1 MELVEGESLDQRIA
15 QGPLK
20 LQEALEI
27 GEQIA
32 AGLEAAHRKGVV
44 HRDIKPENIMV
55 GEGGHVTIMD
65 FGLARLAEASRLTKT
80 DETVGTVAYM
90 SPEQT
95 EGSGTDERTDIWS
108 LGVVLYEMVTAQA
121 PFKGDYD
128 KAIMYSILNEAPE
141 PITALRSGVPMQL
154 EDYVGKCL
162 AKDRKD
168 RYQDV
173 AHLIVDLRGLRKS
186 LESGASRVL
195 KKGQPAEPESVRTAG
210 SKPWMPWAVAALMGL
225 IALAAVV
232 SDVNQPEPE
241 RPVRRFSFEVDPVT
255 YEYVSVAPDGSAI
268 SYITGDSP
276 AVWLRSL
283 DDERPRKLE
292 GTEGA
297 RGVATWSPDSRH
309 LLFSTGNNEFKRI
322 AVAGGQPVPVAEF
335 EGSMGGMSWSPDGET
350 IVIAFGEPP
359 VLYEVSASGGEP
371 RLLFE
376 PLGGQA
382 AANLQPY
389 FLPAEASARALL
401 FDVGTFTE
409 RDIYLMNLDTGE
421 PKRIAAGAGA
431 SYAPSGHILYQT
443 GFREPGVWAVG
454 FSIETLEVTGEP
466 FLVGAGLS
474 RPRISNDN
482 TLVAAELSVGSEP
495 KRLIWRD
502 REGNKL
508 GEIGRP
514 QPVILRPALSP
525 DGRRVAVAGRDE
537 VGYETDI
544 WLHEADRP
552 VAQRLTFDSGIEDF
566 PAWSAD
572 GRQVSFSAEGSVL
585 FDIFRRGLDG
595 TQDAEVLVSTPGRE
609 AEMGWSP
616 DESTLVFCVT
626 NPQSNY
632 DLKTFSPDSRE
643 IKPFLETRF
652 NERTPAVSPDGRHI
666 AYSSDESGKYEVY
679 LREFPTGSGARQV
692 SEQGGYQPRWSRDG
706 KELYYVAQDRTLMA
720 VKVSASTGLPVGRS
734 EGLFDLPEFEYSTS
748 LAAWD
753 YDVSADGRFVVTEK
767 VASEDQGPRK
777 TTIRVIENWYE
788 EFRDR
793 SWE

>member
-1 MELVEGESLDQRIA
+1 MIGKTISHYKVLEKLGQGGMGVVYRAQDTKLDRPVALKFLPAHLLGDEDVRKRFEREAKSAAALSHPNVCRVYEIDEAEGQTFIAMELVEGESLDQRIA

-128 KAIMYSILNEAPE
+128 KAIMYSILNE
-141 PITALRSGVPMQL
+141 
-154 EDYVGKCL
+154 
-162 AKDRKD
+162 
-168 RYQDV
+168 
-173 AHLIVDLRGLRKS
+173 
-186 LESGASRVL
+186 
-195 KKGQPAEPESVRTAG
+195 
-210 SKPWMPWAVAALMGL
+210 
-225 IALAAVV
+225 
-232 SDVNQPEPE
+232 
-241 RPVRRFSFEVDPVT
+241 
-255 YEYVSVAPDGSAI
+255 APDGSAI

-421 PKRIAAGAGA
+421 PKRIAAGASA

-609 AEMGWSP
+609 AEMGGRPMRAHSFFASP
-616 DESTLVFCVT
+616 IRRAITTSKRSVPTRERSNRSSRRALT
-626 NPQSNY
+626 NGRPQS
-632 DLKTFSPDSRE
+632 LRMAATSP
-643 IKPFLETRF
+643 T
-652 NERTPAVSPDGRHI
+652 A
-666 AYSSDESGKYEVY
+666 
-679 LREFPTGSGARQV
+679 PTNRGST
-692 SEQGGYQPRWSRDG
+692 
-706 KELYYVAQDRTLMA
+706 K
-720 VKVSASTGLPVGRS
+720 
-734 EGLFDLPEFEYSTS
+734 STS
-748 LAAWD
+748 
-753 YDVSADGRFVVTEK
+753 VSFRLVPAPDRFLSRADTSRAGVGTGK
-767 VASEDQGPRK
+767 NSTTWRK
-777 TTIRVIENWYE
+777 TE
-788 EFRDR
+788 R
-793 SWE
+793 SWP